1 MSNFLTIDPYNVL
14 GTVSKFKE
22 DLQVIPDQYIV
33 DSLISAVKKSIFL
46 KIIHEKS
53 LRGNRHL
60 LSIIYDFLGCISAI
74 KKNEDRYFYFNIR
87 SCIENSIRFLLNKD
101 NDDEIGVTKM
111 FNEFK
116 ERYKGVAGVSSL
128 ARVYSDACN
137 YVHNNIKADIDVSK
151 SYKYIDSPKV
161 FEKKKS
167 RKLCD
172 DLVSVQLSLNDFLLI
187 NNKEDIKHA
196 FLYLNENIEY
206 LINKNFLEKLYPS
219 EVVS

>member
-1 MSNFLTIDPYNVL
+1 VSNFLTIDPYNVL

-22 DLQVIPDQYIV
+22 DLKVIPDQYVV

-60 LSIIYDFLGCISAI
+60 LSVIYDFLGCISAI

-101 NDDEIGVTKM
+101 NDDEIGVTRM
-111 FNEFK
+111 FSEFK
-116 ERYKGVAGVSSL
+116 ERYKGVDGVSAL
-128 ARVYSDACN
+128 TRVYSDACN
-137 YVHNNIKADIDVSK
+137 YVHNNVKADIDVSK
-151 SYKYIDSPKV
+151 SYKYIDSSKI

-167 RKLCD
+167 RNLCN
-172 DLVSVQLSLNDFLLI
+172 DLVSVQSSLDNFLLI
-187 NNKEDIKHA
+187 NNKEDIKYS

-206 LINKNFLEKLYPS
+206 LINKKFLERLFSS
-219 EVVS
+219 ELVS